1 MVKLSTLLAMTLSHQ
16 GEVEMHSVTR
26 FKVASNM
33 KYIYEIILQKYSQ
46 EEHFGLEYFVLGTT

>member
-1 MVKLSTLLAMTLSHQ
+1 MTLSHQ

-46 EEHFGLEYFVLGTT
+46 EEHFGLEYFVLRTT